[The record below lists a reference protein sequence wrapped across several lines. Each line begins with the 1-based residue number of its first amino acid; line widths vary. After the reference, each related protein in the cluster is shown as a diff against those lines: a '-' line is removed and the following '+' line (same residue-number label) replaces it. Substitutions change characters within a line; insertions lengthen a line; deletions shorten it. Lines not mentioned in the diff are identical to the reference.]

1 MLAHICNPSA
11 QEVERWVPGAYRP
24 ALLDKQ
30 QATIRKISMMHK
42 EWYWKLLS
50 NLHMFTPMH
59 MCICTY
65 VYTTYRW
72 IQIHTH
78 TSKCIPMHRGSYFV
92 EKKQGNPIC
101 HGIWTL
107 DQVQMN
113 NDYTWD
119 HGNWRQSSRDIKPA
133 SGPSVDYSNS
143 CLQVNYRRP
152 FLPLVLTVKRLL
164 IKDKQLSYCES
175 YVILLSY

>member
-1 MLAHICNPSA
+1 MGPWGLQTSTTWQAAGYYQKNLYDAQGMILEVTLQPPHVHTNAH
-11 QEVERWVPGAYRP
+11 VY
-24 ALLDKQ
+24 
-30 QATIRKISMMHK
+30 
-42 EWYWKLLS
+42 
-50 NLHMFTPMH
+50 LHIH
-59 MCICTY
+59 
-65 VYTTYRW
+65 VHN
-72 IQIHTH
+72 IQMNTDTHTH